1 MTMTYAK
8 RTSAGMLATALL
20 LMALLVTALAL
31 VGATPASAATGERIR
46 TFDATLA
53 IQADASVRVSERI
66 EYDFGA
72 ESRRG
77 IFRVIPVL
85 DRFDDT
91 YDREIQINDVTVS
104 SPSGAPSQ
112 LSIETSG
119 GAERF
124 RIGDPDRAVTGVQT
138 YLIQYTV
145 VGAMNAFDQQDELF
159 WNVTG
164 LDWEVPIDVATARVS
179 APADI
184 ARITCF
190 TGAAGSTAPCTS
202 SRVNGANAV
211 FAEQGLAPGAG
222 LTVVV
227 ALPKGAVDVPAPLLV
242 ERTSLARSFS
252 LTPATISLALLVLVL
267 AVGGVLR
274 LAWTQGRDKRYVG
287 QVPGLEPPPGASGIE
302 ETVPA
307 FGKDAVAVEFA
318 PPPEVRP
325 GIIGTLIDEQANVLD
340 VTATVI
346 DLAVRGFLR
355 IEEVPKEGW
364 FGKAD
369 WRFIP
374 LKPAD
379 DTMLAYERRLLT
391 AITSRTD
398 NLLSVV
404 AKDAAAELQKVQT
417 DLYNEVVVR
426 KWFRGRPDYV
436 RVQWA
441 FLGGVLAGFGAVIT
455 WALARWTTFGLVGI
469 GIVLAGIVMLV
480 ASRRMPARTGR
491 GSAVLTRTQGFRNYI
506 VTAEANQI
514 RFEEREQVFSRYLP
528 YAMVFG
534 EAERWTKTFAAA
546 GFGAAAGAAVGVGAT
561 SGIPWILPW
570 YVGANGFS
578 MNNFGD
584 AISAF
589 TVTTAGS
596 ISAAASASSG
606 SSGFG
611 GGGFSGGGF
620 GGGGG
625 GSW

>member
-1 MTMTYAK
+1 MTMTRAK
-8 RTSAGMLATALL
+8 RTSAGLLATTLL
-20 LMALLVTALAL
+20 LMALSL
-31 VGATPASAATGERIR
+31 VGATSASAAAGERIR

-53 IQADASVRVSERI
+53 IQPDASVRVSELI
-66 EYDFGA
+66 EYDFGSQ
-72 ESRRG
+72 SRRG
-77 IFRVIPVL
+77 IFRVIPVI
-85 DRFDDT
+85 DRFDET
-91 YDREIQINDVTVS
+91 FDREIRINDVNVS

-124 RIGDPDRAVTGVQT
+124 RIGDPNRTVTGVQT

-145 VGAMNAFDQQDELF
+145 VGAMNAFDEQDELF

-164 LDWEVPIDVATARVS
+164 LDWEVPIDAATARVS
-179 APADI
+179 APGDI
-184 ARITCF
+184 ARVTCF
-190 TGAAGSTAPCTS
+190 AGAARSTAPCTS
-202 SRVNGANAV
+202 SRANGAEAV
-211 FAEQGLAPGAG
+211 FAAKGLSPRAG
-222 LTVVV
+222 LTIVV
-227 ALPKGAVDVPAPLLV
+227 ALPKGAVDVPARLLV
-242 ERTSLARSFS
+242 ERPSLARSFS
-252 LTPATISLALLVLVL
+252 LTPATISVALLVLVL
-267 AVGGVLR
+267 SVGGVLR

-287 QVPGLEPPPGASGIE
+287 QVPGLEPPRGASAIE
-302 ETVPA
+302 EIVPA
-307 FGKDAVAVEFA
+307 FGKDAVAVDFA

-325 GIIGTLIDEQANVLD
+325 GIIGTLIDERANVLD

-379 DTMLAYERRLLT
+379 NTMLAYERRLFK
-391 AITSRTD
+391 AITSRSD

-404 AKDAAAELQKVQT
+404 AKDAAADLHKVQT
-417 DLYNEVVVR
+417 DLYNEVVAR
-426 KWFRGRPDYV
+426 RWFRGRPDYV
-436 RVQWA
+436 RTQWA
-441 FLGGVLAGFGAVIT
+441 FLGGVLAGFGALLT

-469 GIVLAGIVMLV
+469 GIVLAGIVMLI

-491 GSAVLTRTQGFRNYI
+491 GTAVLTRTLGFRTYI
-506 VTAEANQI
+506 STAEANQI
-514 RFEEREQVFSRYLP
+514 RYDEREQVFSQYLP

-546 GFGAAAGAAVGVGAT
+546 GFGAAAGAAAGAGSVGAV
-561 SGIPWILPW
+561 PWILPW
-570 YVGANGFS
+570 YVGANAFS

-611 GGGFSGGGF
+611 GGGFSGGGM